1 VPDPDPLKAG
11 PAAGVRI
18 SGAKAQGSPG
28 SGLVEGLCEARQEI
42 DDVERSGYN
51 DHLDH
56 AYSTYDDVMAA
67 VAGPLAEAG
76 LWAFES
82 VVWTERWSEGPTDSG
97 VPRHRV
103 GMLLEVTW
111 TDGDSEL
118 RTYWT
123 GETVDTGDKQ
133 HYQLLSQ
140 ITKYAYA
147 KTLKLQ
153 TGDTDVDAHATGSSS
168 SGTSWKA
175 RQATDNQVEFIE
187 DLQQRCEAAG
197 ADPDDWT
204 EMQRTAKGFDAA
216 SKQIDTL
223 LAIEEAYQ
231 DASGQE
237 AKQLAA
243 AGVED
248 ARNGEGP

>member
-1 VPDPDPLKAG
+1 
-11 PAAGVRI
+11 
-18 SGAKAQGSPG
+18 
-28 SGLVEGLCEARQEI
+28 
-42 DDVERSGYN
+42 
-51 DHLDH
+51 
-56 AYSTYDDVMAA
+56 
-67 VAGPLAEAG
+67 
-76 LWAFES
+76 
-82 VVWTERWSEGPTDSG
+82 
-97 VPRHRV
+97 
-103 GMLLEVTW
+103 MLLEVTW

-153 TGDTDVDAHATGSSS
+153 TGDTDVDAHATEASS
-168 SGTSWKA
+168 SGRA
-175 RQATDNQVEFIE
+175 RPATDNQVEFIE
-187 DLQQRCEAAG
+187 DLQQRCQAAG
-197 ADPDDWT
+197 VDPDDWP

-231 DASGQE
+231 DATGEE

-248 ARNGEGP
+248 ARNGEGS